1 LTIYVVRPG
10 DSLWSISR
18 RFGVSMERISDTNRL
33 DEIPRLVI
41 GQALVIPT
49 LESAYLVRPGDSL
62 WLISN
67 RFNVP
72 VGRIA
77 QLNGLSYPY
86 TIYPGQVLR
95 IPELSKNYGYIEVN
109 GYIEPSTST
118 REAAIIND
126 VGVYHTYI
134 SPFSYQVRA
143 DGTLNTIRDE
153 TIISTARNYRVAPLM
168 VITNFRNG
176 NFDTELAHTILSDN
190 SIQQNLI
197 DNVIATMRRK
207 GYYGLNID
215 FERVSPGDRELYNNF
230 LRRIA
235 GVLHQNNYI
244 LSTALA
250 PKISA
255 AQVGAWY
262 EAHDYPA
269 HGEIADFVILMT
281 YEWGWSGGPPMAVAP
296 INQVRKVLD
305 YAVSVIP
312 PKKIMMG
319 MPLYGYD
326 WKLPFVQGGPFARR
340 VSPQDAI
347 TLAARYGSNIEYDR
361 QAQSPFF
368 NYFDESGTRHV
379 VWFEDARSVQVKFLT
394 VVEYGLRGLSYW
406 VLGESFPQN
415 WAVLDNMFNIV
426 KVVR

>member
-1 LTIYVVRPG
+1 
-10 DSLWSISR
+10 
-18 RFGVSMERISDTNRL
+18 
-33 DEIPRLVI
+33 
-41 GQALVIPT
+41 
-49 LESAYLVRPGDSL
+49 
-62 WLISN
+62 
-67 RFNVP
+67 
-72 VGRIA
+72 
-77 QLNGLSYPY
+77 
-86 TIYPGQVLR
+86 
-95 IPELSKNYGYIEVN
+95 
-109 GYIEPSTST
+109 
-118 REAAIIND
+118 
-126 VGVYHTYI
+126 
-134 SPFSYQVRA
+134 
-143 DGTLNTIRDE
+143 
-153 TIISTARNYRVAPLM
+153 
-168 VITNFRNG
+168 
-176 NFDTELAHTILSDN
+176 
-190 SIQQNLI
+190 
-197 DNVIATMRRK
+197 
-207 GYYGLNID
+207 
-215 FERVSPGDRELYNNF
+215 
-230 LRRIA
+230 
-235 GVLHQNNYI
+235 VLHQNNYI

-394 VVEYGLRGLSYW
+394 VVEYGLRVVSYW